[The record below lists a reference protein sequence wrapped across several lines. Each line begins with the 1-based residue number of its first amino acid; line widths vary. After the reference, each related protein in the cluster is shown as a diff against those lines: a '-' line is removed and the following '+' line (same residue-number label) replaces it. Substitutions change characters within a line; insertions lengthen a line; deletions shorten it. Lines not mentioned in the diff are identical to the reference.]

1 MNAVKNTIH
10 AFKETGEVMG
20 GWTVEAFLRLFGKP
34 ENNAETLNHANS
46 AQNAAQREQNRTLG
60 LGEAG
65 YQQQV
70 INNTCSAQFRNHNGG
85 Y

>member
-1 MNAVKNTIH
+1 MGTFKKAAHAV
-10 AFKETGEVMG
+10 KETGEVMG
-20 GWTVEAFLRLFGKP
+20 GWVVSFYYYVFGKP
-34 ENNAETLNHANS
+34 NGKSNNANHANE
-46 AQNAAQREQNRTLG
+46 AGQKEQNRTLG

-70 INNTCSAQFRNHNGG
+70 INNTTSAQFRNHNGG